1 MESDLGRGGSWC
13 LEDPCLLTLTSP
25 WPRLTTRACW
35 WRPCTGT
42 EAVET
47 SLHCEDTMEAVSISA
62 EGPIV
67 NTTIYTIMS
76 KQPSLN
82 CLIICTLYSVLILSP
97 LKVVTSPPGKEMLLC
112 DTAGDMQ
119 GVRSTLLPYLI
130 MRICNLN
137 AGISF

>member
-1 MESDLGRGGSWC
+1 MQRYLNVSLFSPFSNCTVCTDMESDLGRGGSWC

-67 NTTIYTIMS
+67 NTTI
-76 KQPSLN
+76 
-82 CLIICTLYSVLILSP
+82 
-97 LKVVTSPPGKEMLLC
+97 
-112 DTAGDMQ
+112 
-119 GVRSTLLPYLI
+119 
-130 MRICNLN
+130 
-137 AGISF
+137 